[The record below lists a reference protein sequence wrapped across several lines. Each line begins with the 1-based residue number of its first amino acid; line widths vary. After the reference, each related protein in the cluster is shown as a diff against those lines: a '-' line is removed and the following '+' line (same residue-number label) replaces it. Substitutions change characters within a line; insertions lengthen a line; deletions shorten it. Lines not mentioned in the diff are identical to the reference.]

1 MKEIWC
7 WKEEKWVD
15 PEDAIHKREKCLDT
29 EMVIEREEYH
39 DIPRWDIC
47 VACSGMSLKEVRFHE
62 GAAKGM
68 DGNAEDKMVEEYYNP
83 PKDR

>member
-15 PEDAIHKREKCLDT
+15 PEDATHKREKCLDT
-29 EMVIEREEYH
+29 EMVIEKERFKTFPE
-39 DIPRWDIC
+39 WGVC
-47 VACSGMSLKEVRFHE
+47 VACSGMSLTKVRFYE
-62 GAAKGM
+62 SEKRRI
-68 DGNAEDKMVEEYYNP
+68 DGTIENELVKKFHNP